1 MHTTWRNSED
11 RTRSPTPNFTTFLLR
26 YQPTFQLCEKSLSAL
41 TQSLLATLP
50 SLGPWLEPPM
60 LGGQSCEGLGI
71 LRDQDEWKVN
81 LAPDA
86 PSLIADQF
94 HPHVWAAASAIWD
107 TGNYRVAVQQ
117 AAVALSAHIAKKVGS
132 PLSERKLVAQVF
144 LT

>member
-1 MHTTWRNSED
+1 MR
-11 RTRSPTPNFTTFLLR
+11 
-26 YQPTFQLCEKSLSAL
+26 
-41 TQSLLATLP
+41 
-50 SLGPWLEPPM
+50 
-60 LGGQSCEGLGI
+60 GLGI